1 MLSVVKK
8 RYVMRARTIADLPA
22 TERPTKRVE
31 LVVDDNS
38 KAEHDQ
44 TARLPPGY
52 RETGIEYAAGEKKRG
67 EGLEYHKTGE
77 NANAEDVGRLLTK
90 EEPPEKL
97 KITAESGKALA
108 QLVQPHI

>member
-8 RYVMRARTIADLPA
+8 RYAMRARTIADLPPS
-22 TERPTKRVE
+22 TRPTKRVE

-38 KAEHDQ
+38 KSEHDQ

-52 RETGIEYAAGEKKRG
+52 RDTGIGYAAGERKSG
-67 EGLEYHKTGE
+67 IGPEYHKTGE
-77 NANAEDVGRLLTK
+77 NANAEDVGMLLTK
-90 EEPPEKL
+90 EEPAEKL